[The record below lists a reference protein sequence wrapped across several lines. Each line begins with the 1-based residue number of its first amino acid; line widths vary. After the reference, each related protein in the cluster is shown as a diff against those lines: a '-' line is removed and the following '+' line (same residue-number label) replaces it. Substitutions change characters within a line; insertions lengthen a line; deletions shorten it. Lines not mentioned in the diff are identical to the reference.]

1 MSDDM
6 AAEKKPRGRPM
17 KKGYPPRIDAT
28 PEEIARAVLKGGL
41 PTGRVKSRDYRCRVC
56 GREFH
61 YPETLYR
68 DGRCPQCHASAP
80 A

>member
-6 AAEKKPRGRPM
+6 AEKKPRGRPV
-17 KKGYPPRIDAT
+17 KKGYPPRVDAT

-41 PTGRVKSRDYRCRVC
+41 LTGRVKSRTYRCGAC
-56 GREFH
+56 GREVQ
-61 YPETLYR
+61 YPETLYN